1 MPKLDIKK
9 IKKYGIMIFGTKK
22 EMLEYIAKSNF
33 KDSLNDKELVIKYRY
48 RKWIVRW
55 E

>member
-1 MPKLDIKK
+1 MPKLDIKE
-9 IKKYGIMIFGTKK
+9 IKRCGIMVFDTKK

-33 KDSLNDKELVIKYRY
+33 KDYGKKCVIKYMN